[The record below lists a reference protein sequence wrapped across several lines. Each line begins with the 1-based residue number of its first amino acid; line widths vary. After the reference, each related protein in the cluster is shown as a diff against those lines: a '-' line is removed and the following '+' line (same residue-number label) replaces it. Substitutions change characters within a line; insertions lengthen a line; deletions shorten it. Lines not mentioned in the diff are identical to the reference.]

1 MGGRPR
7 SFPSRN
13 NYGRA
18 GAAKEQTLGES
29 TNYSPVQ
36 GTFLATGVEDTNPSK
51 QVEVESKN
59 LGELPTFQEDAN
71 VELGGTDDV
80 QDGNSLQLVS
90 DPVCEGTDVELMRE
104 VTGQP
109 AGVDFIEVA
118 TGKTKEVGLGV
129 EASGLDQRLE
139 MVGPSSVKPK
149 STWTR
154 FNRMDFGVG
163 GMSKALQLPTRGKRS
178 SVSTREE
185 ELCDH
190 SDFREPKRGKVGD
203 GDVVGTILSAG
214 VESHP
219 CREQ

>member
-1 MGGRPR
+1 MDYQYRESLRALGGRPR

-71 VELGGTDDV
+71 VELGGTDAV

-104 VTGQP
+104 VTEQL

-118 TGKTKEVGLGV
+118 TGKTKEDEVGV
-129 EASGLDQRLE
+129 EANGLVQRVE
-139 MVGPSSVKPK
+139 MVGPGSVKPK

-154 FNRMDFGVG
+154 FNRMDFGLG
-163 GMSKALQLPTRGKRS
+163 GLSKAM
-178 SVSTREE
+178 
-185 ELCDH
+185 
-190 SDFREPKRGKVGD
+190 
-203 GDVVGTILSAG
+203 
-214 VESHP
+214 
-219 CREQ
+219 

>member
-1 MGGRPR
+1 MDYQYRESLRALGGRPR

-13 NYGRA
+13 NYGRV

-29 TNYSPVQ
+29 TNYSLVQ
-36 GTFLATGVEDTNPSK
+36 GTFLATGVKDTNPSK

-71 VELGGTDDV
+71 VELGGIDDM

-118 TGKTKEVGLGV
+118 MGKTKEAGFGV
-129 EASGLDQRLE
+129 EVSGLDQRLE
-139 MVGPSSVKPK
+139 MVGPSFVKPK
-149 STWTR
+149 STWTK
-154 FNRMDFGVG
+154 FN
-163 GMSKALQLPTRGKRS
+163 
-178 SVSTREE
+178 
-185 ELCDH
+185 
-190 SDFREPKRGKVGD
+190 
-203 GDVVGTILSAG
+203 
-214 VESHP
+214 
-219 CREQ
+219 